1 MNLPKNLSLFAKGR
15 QRISVKIFIISSIT
29 PFQCVAVLRF
39 RSPWPHKQCRD
50 ETTDH
55 HWYASTHPRYN
66 SHWRT
71 PGSSCSAIS
80 WFCCGVFKCF
90 SRINFCLLNGYTAH
104 ISAKNSVW
112 IEFKYQTQLFISQL
126 ISPSAFCSR
135 QRWRPL
141 PLIISPDSKLYELQ
155 IFSYFRKVNAK
166 PWVQFWGLASWS

>member
-29 PFQCVAVLRF
+29 LFQCVAVLRF

-71 PGSSCSAIS
+71 PGSSCATIS
-80 WFCCGVFKCF
+80 WFCCGVYFNWSAFPGLIFVCWMD
-90 SRINFCLLNGYTAH
+90 IPHAH

-141 PLIISPDSKLYELQ
+141 PLIISPNSKLYELQ

-166 PWVQFWGLASWS
+166 P